1 MHESE
6 GVKKYLLNSL
16 SSLASVLKK
25 CHATYRIVGSVNSV
39 AYTQKV
45 FRRIDDIDVVL
56 NIRDKECVFKNLT
69 NRGFKV
75 IRKKLG
81 IFYWYETAKK
91 DHLKITFFLIGEFT
105 KDYFL
110 YKYGLFRLYI
120 QSEYIRPV
128 QYKLNGIEFT
138 GVPIASVVDGI
149 KQTSFNP
156 KRTIDKH
163 ILAKEMDIF
172 NKQMKN
178 KLHIRLGKIRLP
190 LFYRFFSYLCNV
202 YGGISENKNKY
213 KYFKSARVLSAKIN
227 HANNR
232 RPTASF

>member
-1 MHESE
+1 MREPE
-6 GVKKYLLNSL
+6 KVKQQLLNSL
-16 SSLASVLKK
+16 SSLVSVLKG
-25 CHATYRIVGSVNSV
+25 CRATYRIVGSANSV

-56 NIRDKECVFKNLT
+56 DIRDKECVFKNLT

-75 IRKKLG
+75 IKKKLG
-81 IFYWYETAKK
+81 IFYWYETVKK
-91 DHLKITFFLIGEFT
+91 DHLKITFFLIGEFS

-128 QYKLNGIEFT
+128 QYSLNGIEFT

-163 ILAKEMDIF
+163 ILAVEMEVF

-178 KLHIRLGKIRLP
+178 KLHIRLGKIKLP

-202 YGGISENKNKY
+202 YGGISEDRNKY
-213 KYFKSARVLSAKIN
+213 KYFESSRILSDRIN
-227 HANNR
+227 HANHR
-232 RPTASF
+232 